1 MQTVRVYTPW
11 VKALGVCLLI
21 LWLALAIK
29 RLHRADWWLE
39 NALVFI
45 AVPLLI
51 RYGPALRFSNST
63 YTCLFVP
70 TSLSVKSPLIP
81 ELICSALA
89 R

>member
-21 LWLALAIK
+21 LWLAMSIK
-29 RLHRADWWLE
+29 PLHRADWWLE

-51 RYGPALRFSNST
+51 R
-63 YTCLFVP
+63 
-70 TSLSVKSPLIP
+70 
-81 ELICSALA
+81 
-89 R
+89 